1 MIHARFSGQRSWM
14 GLPVDRMTSGKVA
27 GQIIEPIP
35 LSCALSEFYDDAQS
49 NWVAAD
55 TGQMLTQKV
64 AGSAEVAG
72 RRRADHL
79 DVMAFPVHL
88 PAAHGIRGCSGEGAE
103 IGDGE
108 LEGGIGPDSVPE
120 RRYRVNRVTGLLCLP
135 VEGGGLDVCRHRPT
149 VVLDRWPGSGRL
161 AAAGG
166 GLFWFL
172 RHGSQVGH
180 LA

>member
-1 MIHARFSGQRSWM
+1 M
-14 GLPVDRMTSGKVA
+14 GLPLERMASGKVA

-35 LSCALSEFYDDAQS
+35 LSGALSEFCDDAQS
-49 NWVAAD
+49 DRVAAD

-64 AGSAEVAG
+64 DGPTDIAG

-88 PAAHGIRGCSGEGAE
+88 PATHGIRGCFVEGAE
-103 IGDGE
+103 IGDSE
-108 LEGGIGPDSVPE
+108 LEGGIGPDSVSE
-120 RRYRVNRVTGLLCLP
+120 RRYRVNRVDGLLRLAI
-135 VEGGGLDVCRHRPT
+135 ESGSLDVCSQRPT
-149 VVLDRWPGSGRL
+149 VVIDRGTGNDRL
-161 AAAGG
+161 APTGG

-172 RHGSQVGH
+172 RHGYQVGP